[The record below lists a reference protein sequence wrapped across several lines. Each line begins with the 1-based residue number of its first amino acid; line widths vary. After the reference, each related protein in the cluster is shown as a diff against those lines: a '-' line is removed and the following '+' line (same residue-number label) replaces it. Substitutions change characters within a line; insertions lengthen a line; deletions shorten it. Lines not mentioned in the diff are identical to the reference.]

1 MSVIDHSQF
10 LSRLKLQGFEFPVFY
25 DVGANVGLWTVETQ
39 KIFPDSRYELFEPLY
54 GLHGSIESGSRVKGN
69 PNARMHPV
77 ALSDETKR
85 GTIKI
90 LGNNGVG
97 SSILVM
103 DFDAKKGIEIVE
115 CDFYRM
121 DDLVQEYDLPPPDFI
136 KLDTQASELKVLQG
150 GVQTI
155 GHAKFIL
162 LETWMRR
169 VYGPAT
175 PLFHELSSWLYQ
187 HGFVLYE
194 ILNLDDGRDADGTL
208 RWFDAV
214 YINKSASTFPKWML

>member
-10 LSRLKLQGFEFPVFY
+10 LSRLKQQGAEFPVFY
-25 DVGANVGLWTVETQ
+25 DVGANIGRWTVAT
-39 KIFPDSRYELFEPLY
+39 KKVFPDSRYELFEPLY
-54 GLHGSIESGSRVKGN
+54 GLHGSIESGSLVRDD
-69 PNARMHPV
+69 PNVQMHQV
-77 ALSDETKR
+77 ALSDDTKR

-121 DDLVQEYDLPPPDFI
+121 DDIDRERGLPAPDFI

-150 GVQTI
+150 GVETI

-175 PLFHELSSWLYQ
+175 PLFHELSGWLYQ
-187 HGFVLYE
+187 HDFVLYE
-194 ILNLDDGRDADGTL
+194 ILNLNDGRDPDGTL

-214 YINKSASTFPKWML
+214 YINKSASDFPKWML